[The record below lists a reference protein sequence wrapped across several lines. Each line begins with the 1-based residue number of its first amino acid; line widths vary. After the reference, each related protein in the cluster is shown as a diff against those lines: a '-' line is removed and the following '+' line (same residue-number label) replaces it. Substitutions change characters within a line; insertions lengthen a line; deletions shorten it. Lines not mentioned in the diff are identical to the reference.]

1 MDFMVHYRV
10 HKSSSLVP
18 VLKLKNPVHASP
30 HPISWR
36 AILIWYFHLCLGL
49 PGGLF
54 FSSFLNK
61 TLYAYP
67 VFPIRPTC
75 TAHLILLLLDSA
87 ALITLGEQYC
97 RQAVVIW

>member
-1 MDFMVHYRV
+1 
-10 HKSSSLVP
+10 
-18 VLKLKNPVHASP
+18 
-30 HPISWR
+30 
-36 AILIWYFHLCLGL
+36 
-49 PGGLF
+49 
-54 FSSFLNK
+54 
-61 TLYAYP
+61 